1 MKTNQ
6 LLLAKKQFIEDLK
19 QDEDF
24 IAYKERA
31 LAPMKNLY
39 YSYGVVTAYNDFVLC
54 RRTPNCQTLLT
65 HFLKNLKRGK

>member
-1 MKTNQ
+1 MKITQ

-31 LAPMKNLY
+31 LAPMRNQY
-39 YSYGVVTAYNDFVLC
+39 YSYGVVTAYNDFVLS
-54 RRTPNCQTLLT
+54 RKTPNSQTLLLNY
-65 HFLKNLKRGK
+65 LKSFKRGK

>member
-1 MKTNQ
+1 MKMTQ
-6 LLLAKKQFIEDLK
+6 LLLAKQAFIEDLK

-31 LAPMKNLY
+31 LAPMKDLY
-39 YSYGVVTAYNDFVLC
+39 YSYGVVTAYNDFVLS
-54 RRTPNCQTLLT
+54 RQTPNCQTLLT